1 MKNIIKNN
9 MKMPKTAGWLIP
21 GLEIKRWFALIFLG
35 CAFIILGILTLS
47 TPEQV
52 YNILT
57 SIKKS
62 VNVDLVAGLAICLGA
77 ILFFK
82 GWQKTNLSM
91 LDIHTGKEKEGVLE
105 TLYRRKKLNKGPKI
119 VAIGGG
125 TGLSMLLKGIKKI
138 TNNKKN

>member
-21 GLEIKRWFALIFLG
+21 GLEIKKWFALIFLG

-91 LDIHTGKEKEGVLE
+91 LFSAISHLIHLTMIISG
-105 TLYRRKKLNKGPKI
+105 YAKLLIHSKQLQKP
-119 VAIGGG
+119 
-125 TGLSMLLKGIKKI
+125 L
-138 TNNKKN
+138 